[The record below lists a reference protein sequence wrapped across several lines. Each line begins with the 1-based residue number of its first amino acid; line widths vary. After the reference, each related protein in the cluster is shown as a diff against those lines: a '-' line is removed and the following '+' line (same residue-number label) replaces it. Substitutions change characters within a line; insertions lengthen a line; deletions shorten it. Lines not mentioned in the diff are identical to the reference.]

1 MSLIASMMR
10 SASASDAPVS
20 TRITRPSPA
29 TRNDFTTPR
38 LGIAIRQGTIFTPS
52 IGKCLRM
59 LTIACPSFG
68 KVYRRLFDRRDDVAV
83 SCAAAEVAG
92 DRLLDLYFGRF
103 VSFAKQ
109 PVCRHEHAGC
119 AVAAL
124 HRVVFPKR
132 FLQWMQSLVLR
143 QTFDG
148 DDFVA
153 VRLNG
158 VHHARLHRVAIPHH
172 GTRTA
177 AADDAAQVRAG
188 QSQAVS
194 EKVSQQRPRLRLA
207 GVRFPINS
215 QRNCL
220 SHLLISPALSR

>member
-10 SASASDAPVS
+10 SASDAPVS

-52 IGKCLRM
+52 IGKSLRM

-68 KVYRRLFDRRDDVAV
+68 KVYRYLFNRCDDIAVAR
-83 SCAAAEVAG
+83 AATKIAG
-92 DRLLDLYFGRF
+92 NRLLDLLFSRF
-103 VSFAKQ
+103 VFFAEQ
-109 PVCRHEHAGC
+109 PVSRHEHAGC

-132 FLQWMQSLVLR
+132 LLQRMQSLVLR

-153 VRLNG
+153 VSLDG
-158 VHHARLHRVAIPHH
+158 EDHARFHRRAVPHH

-177 AADDAAQVRAG
+177 TTDDAAQMSAG
-188 QSQAVS
+188 KSQAVAQ
-194 EKVSQQRPRLRLA
+194 KMRQQ
-207 GVRFPINS
+207 S
-215 QRNCL
+215 
-220 SHLLISPALSR
+220 S